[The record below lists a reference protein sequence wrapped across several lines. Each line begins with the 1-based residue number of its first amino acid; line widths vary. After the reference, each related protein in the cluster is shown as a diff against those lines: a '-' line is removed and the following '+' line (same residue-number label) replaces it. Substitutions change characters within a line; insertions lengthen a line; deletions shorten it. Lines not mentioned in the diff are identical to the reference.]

1 MTGEKTFYETIKIEG
16 RIVNSQLKRREPTF
30 LDQEARLAFW
40 LLFPTFI
47 VVLVFVIFPVIW
59 NLWLSLKPLSLGDL
73 RGISL
78 FKFNLTLENF
88 RKVFGDQDFVPVL
101 LTTLIYTIG
110 GSALSILLGLMAALL
125 VHGEFPGRG
134 LLRGL
139 FISPY
144 IAPVVAVTFTWS
156 FILDPQ
162 LGVLNW
168 LAVDKGLLAQPIPF
182 LSQRWWDLDLLGVR
196 VRVPLALISV
206 IVFEGWRYFPFAFLF
221 ILARLQAIPDE
232 LYQAASVDGASPF
245 RRFYHITLPQLST
258 VLSTLF
264 LFRFIWTFNKFDDIF
279 LLTRGQAGTKVLT
292 IKVYDYAFGEFDI
305 GASSAVAMVLFG
317 VLSIFL
323 IIYFRWI
330 LKED

>member
-1 MTGEKTFYETIKIEG
+1 MANPNQQSTINN
-16 RIVNSQLKRREPTF
+16 RQSFLHRES
-30 LDQEARLAFW
+30 RLAFW
-40 LLFPTFI
+40 MLVPSFALVLAL
-47 VVLVFVIFPVIW
+47 VVFPVIW
-59 NLWLSLKPLSLGDL
+59 NLWLSLKPVSLGDL
-73 RGISL
+73 RGDSL
-78 FKFNLTLENF
+78 FELNLTLENF
-88 RKVFGDQDFVPVL
+88 HKVFCDPDFVSAL
-101 LTTLIYTIG
+101 ATTLIYTIA
-110 GSALSILLGLMAALL
+110 GSILSIFLGLVAALL

-168 LAVDKGLLAQPIPF
+168 TGVDTGLLSQPIPF
-182 LSQRWWDLDLLGVR
+182 LSQHWWDLDLMGLR
-196 VRVPLALISV
+196 VRLPLALTSV

-221 ILARLQAIPDE
+221 ILARLQAIPDA
-232 LYQAASVDGASPF
+232 LYQAASVDGAGPLQ
-245 RRFYHITLPQLST
+245 RFGHITLPQLSG

-264 LFRFIWTFNKFDDIF
+264 LFRFIWTFNKFDDIY

-292 IKVYDYAFGEFDI
+292 IKVYEYAFGEFNI

-323 IIYFRWI
+323 LIYFRWI
-330 LKED
+330 AKEA

>member
-1 MTGEKTFYETIKIEG
+1 MKPRT
-16 RIVNSQLKRREPTF
+16 PTF

-40 LLFPTFI
+40 MLFPTFM
-47 VVLVFVIFPVIW
+47 VVLAFVIFPVIW
-59 NLWLSLKPLSLGDL
+59 NLWLSLKPVSLGDL
-73 RGISL
+73 RGASL

-88 RKVFGDQDFVPVL
+88 RKVFGDPDFWPVL
-101 LTTLIYTIG
+101 LTTLTYTIS
-110 GSALSILLGLMAALL
+110 GSILSILLGLMAALL
-125 VHGEFPGRG
+125 VHGEFPGRS

-168 LAVDKGLLAQPIPF
+168 LAVNKGLLTQPIPF
-182 LSQRWWDLDLLGVR
+182 LSVRWWELDVLGMR
-196 VRVPLALISV
+196 LRVPMALISV
-206 IVFEGWRYFPFAFLF
+206 ILFEGWRYFPFSFLF

-245 RRFYHITLPQLST
+245 QRFFHITLPQLYT
-258 VLSTLF
+258 VLSSLL

-292 IKVYDYAFGEFDI
+292 IKVYDYAFGEFNI

-317 VLSIFL
+317 VLSVFL
-323 IIYFRWI
+323 IVYFRWI
-330 LKED
+330 ARGQSSMDEGAR

>member
-1 MTGEKTFYETIKIEG
+1 M
-16 RIVNSQLKRREPTF
+16 
-30 LDQEARLAFW
+30 
-40 LLFPTFI
+40 LFPTFT
-47 VVLVFVIFPVIW
+47 VVLAFVIFPVIW
-59 NLWLSLKPLSLGDL
+59 NLWLSLKPVSLGDL
-73 RGISL
+73 RGVSL
-78 FKFNLTLENF
+78 FEFNMTLENY
-88 RKVFGDQDFVPVL
+88 RKVFGDPEFGTVL
-101 LTTLIYTIG
+101 LTTLIYTTA
-110 GSALSILLGLMAALL
+110 GSVLSILLGLMAALL
-125 VHGEFPGRG
+125 VHGEFPGRSM
-134 LLRGL
+134 LRGL

-196 VRVPLALISV
+196 VRVPMALTSV
-206 IVFEGWRYFPFAFLF
+206 ILFEGWRYFPFAFLF

-232 LYQAASVDGASPF
+232 LYQAASVDGATPF
-245 RRFYHITLPQLST
+245 QRFFHITLPQLSA

-292 IKVYDYAFGEFDI
+292 IRVYDYAFGEFNI

-317 VLSIFL
+317 VLSVFL
-323 IIYFRWI
+323 LVYFRWI
-330 LKED
+330 AKEE

>member
-1 MTGEKTFYETIKIEG
+1 MKPRT
-16 RIVNSQLKRREPTF
+16 PTF

-40 LLFPTFI
+40 MLFPTFM
-47 VVLVFVIFPVIW
+47 VVLAFVIFPVIW
-59 NLWLSLKPLSLGDL
+59 NLWLSLKPVSLGDL
-73 RGISL
+73 RGASL

-88 RKVFGDQDFVPVL
+88 RKVFGDPDFWPVL
-101 LTTLIYTIG
+101 LTTLTYTIS
-110 GSALSILLGLMAALL
+110 GSILSILLGLMAALL
-125 VHGEFPGRG
+125 VHGEFPGRS

-168 LAVDKGLLAQPIPF
+168 LAVNKGLLAQPIPF
-182 LSQRWWDLDLLGVR
+182 LSVRWWELDVLGMR
-196 VRVPLALISV
+196 LRVPMALISV
-206 IVFEGWRYFPFAFLF
+206 ILFEGWRYFPFSFLF

-245 RRFYHITLPQLST
+245 QRFFHITLPQLYT
-258 VLSTLF
+258 VLSSLL

-292 IKVYDYAFGEFDI
+292 IKVYDYAFGEFNI

-317 VLSIFL
+317 VLSVFL
-323 IIYFRWI
+323 IVYFRWI
-330 LKED
+330 ARGQSSMDEGAR